1 MIRTA
6 NGRQNS
12 CVGLDVCR
20 DRHVP
25 PPSLI
30 VGAALHALATVR
42 IWRARARCRRE
53 LAARSHYELQD
64 MGVCRADIAD
74 EVSKPFWRA

>member
-6 NGRQNS
+6 NGRRNS
-12 CVGLDVCR
+12 CVGLDIT
-20 DRHVP
+20 P

-30 VGAALHALATVR
+30 VGAALNALATVR